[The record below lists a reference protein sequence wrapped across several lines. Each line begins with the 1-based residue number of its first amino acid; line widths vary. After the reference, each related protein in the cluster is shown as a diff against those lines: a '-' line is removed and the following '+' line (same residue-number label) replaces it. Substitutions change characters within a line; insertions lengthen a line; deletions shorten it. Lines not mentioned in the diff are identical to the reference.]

1 MQLTMSQALVRYL
14 ANQYIDDDGDI
25 HPYFAGVWA
34 IFGHGNVAA
43 MGEALFANK
52 DILPTYR
59 AHNEQGMALAAI
71 AYAKAL
77 MRRRAMA
84 CTTSIGPGAT
94 NLVTAAALAHANRL
108 PVLFL
113 PGDVFANR
121 RPDPVLQQ
129 IESFGDGTA
138 SANDCMRPVSRYFDR
153 ITRPEQIINAL
164 PRAMTTFMDASRCG
178 PVTLALCQD
187 VQAEAYDYP
196 ETFFEKRIWKVQ
208 SPDAAMS
215 EVHDLAQRV
224 RSAKRPLI
232 ISGGGVL
239 YSKASNALASFI
251 DAVGIPCAET
261 QAGKGALHWENPLN
275 MGSIGVTGSA
285 AANAAAAEADLVI
298 GIGTRLQDFTTASRS
313 LFSNPDRK
321 LVQVNVNP
329 MDAGKHGAAPVFSD
343 AKSLLSKLQSVLDGY
358 AVDDAWRS
366 LSVKRADE
374 WRAVVYNALTDSGGP
389 PFSYAQVLGAI
400 DRVADENSVVVCA
413 AGSLPGEL
421 HKLWRTSKPG
431 GYHVEYAYSC
441 MGYEIAG
448 GLGAK
453 LALPDREVFVV
464 VGDGSYMMMNSEL
477 ATAVMMGQKM
487 IVIVFDNQG
496 YACIDN
502 LQRSAGSPSFNNMF
516 EDTVH
521 EVLPAIDFVAHAKSM
536 GADAVHVDSIDALGS
551 SLKDA
556 RTAKCSTVITVAVG
570 RAGSGDIGGAWW
582 DVAVPA
588 VSDLE
593 AVTNA
598 RAIYDTATKKQ
609 RVDG

>member
-196 ETFFEKRIWKVQ
+196 ETFFEKRVWKVQ
-208 SPDAAMS
+208 APDAAMS

-366 LSVKRADE
+366 LSVNRADE

-453 LALPDREVFVV
+453 LALPDREIFVV

-521 EVLPAIDFVAHAKSM
+521 EVLPAIDFVAHAESM
-536 GADAVHVDSIDALGS
+536 GAEAVHVDSIDGLVS

-556 RTAKCSTVITVAVG
+556 RTAKCSSVITVAVG
-570 RAGSGDIGGAWW
+570 RAGADIGGAWW

-598 RAIYDTATKKQ
+598 RAIYDAATRKQ

>member
-77 MRRRAMA
+77 MRRGAMA

-129 IESFGDGTA
+129 IESFSDGTV
-138 SANDCMRPVSRYFDR
+138 SANDCFRPVSRYFDR
-153 ITRPEQIINAL
+153 ITRPEQIITAL
-164 PRAMTTFMDASRCG
+164 PRTMTTFMDASRCG

-251 DAVGIPCAET
+251 DAVGVPCAET
-261 QAGKGALHWENPLN
+261 QAGKGALHWKNPLN
-275 MGSIGVTGSA
+275 VGSIGVTGSA

-329 MDAGKHGAAPVFSD
+329 MDAGKHGAAPIFSD
-343 AKSLLSKLQSVLDGY
+343 AKSLLSNLQSVLDGY

-374 WRAVVYNALTDSGGP
+374 WRAVVHNELTDSGGP

-453 LALPDREVFVV
+453 LALPDREIFVV

-487 IVIVFDNQG
+487 IVVVFDNQG

-521 EVLPAIDFVAHAKSM
+521 EVLPAIDFVAHAESM
-536 GADAVHVDSIDALGS
+536 GAEAVHVDSIDGLVS

-556 RTAKCSTVITVAVG
+556 RTAKCSSVITVAVG
-570 RAGSGDIGGAWW
+570 RAGADIGGAWW

-598 RAIYDTATKKQ
+598 RAIYETATKKQ

>member
-261 QAGKGALHWENPLN
+261 QAGKGALHWKNPLN
-275 MGSIGVTGSA
+275 VGSIGVTGSA

-343 AKSLLSKLQSVLDGY
+343 AKSLLSNLQSVLDGY

-374 WRAVVYNALTDSGGP
+374 WRAVVHNALTDSGGP

-453 LALPDREVFVV
+453 LALPDREIFVV

-521 EVLPAIDFVAHAKSM
+521 EVLPAIDFVAHAESM
-536 GADAVHVDSIDALGS
+536 GADAVHVDSIDGLVS

-556 RTAKCSTVITVAVG
+556 RTARGSSVITVAVG
-570 RAGSGDIGGAWW
+570 RAGADIGGAWW

-598 RAIYDTATKKQ
+598 RAIYDTAIKKQ

>member
-77 MRRRAMA
+77 MRRGAMA

-129 IESFGDGTA
+129 IESFSDGTV
-138 SANDCMRPVSRYFDR
+138 SANDCFRPVSRYFDR
-153 ITRPEQIINAL
+153 ITRPEQIITAL
-164 PRAMTTFMDASRCG
+164 PRTMTTFMDASRCG

-251 DAVGIPCAET
+251 DAVGVPCAET
-261 QAGKGALHWENPLN
+261 QAGKGALHWKNPLN
-275 MGSIGVTGSA
+275 VGSIGVTGSA

-313 LFSNPDRK
+313 LFSDPDRE

-343 AKSLLSKLQSVLDGY
+343 AKSLLSKLQSVRDGY
-358 AVDDAWRS
+358 AVDDAWRL
-366 LSVKRADE
+366 LSIKSADE
-374 WRAVVYNALTDSGGP
+374 WRAGVHNALTASGGP

-453 LALPDREVFVV
+453 LALPDREIFVV

-521 EVLPAIDFVAHAKSM
+521 EVLPAIDFVAHAESM
-536 GADAVHVDSIDALGS
+536 GAEAVHVDSIDGLVS

-556 RTAKCSTVITVAVG
+556 RTARGSSVITVAVG
-570 RAGSGDIGGAWW
+570 RAGADIGGAWW

-598 RAIYDTATKKQ
+598 RAIYETATKKQ

>member
-153 ITRPEQIINAL
+153 IMRPEQIINAL

-261 QAGKGALHWENPLN
+261 QAGKGALHWKNPLN
-275 MGSIGVTGSA
+275 VGSIGVTGSA
-285 AANAAAAEADLVI
+285 AANAAAEEADLVI

-358 AVDDAWRS
+358 AVGDAWRS

-374 WRAVVYNALTDSGGP
+374 WRAVVHNALTDSGGP

-453 LALPDREVFVV
+453 LALPDHEVFVV

-502 LQRSAGSPSFNNMF
+502 LQRSAGSPGFNNMF
-516 EDTVH
+516 EDSVH

-536 GADAVHVDSIDALGS
+536 GADAVHVDSIDGLVS

-556 RTAKCSTVITVAVG
+556 RTARGSSVITVAVG
-570 RAGSGDIGGAWW
+570 RAGADIGGAWW

-598 RAIYDTATKKQ
+598 RAIYDTAIKKQ

>member
-77 MRRRAMA
+77 MRRGAMA

-94 NLVTAAALAHANRL
+94 NLVTASALAHANRL

-129 IESFGDGTA
+129 IESFSDGTV

-153 ITRPEQIINAL
+153 ITRPEQIITAL
-164 PRAMTTFMDASRCG
+164 PRTMTTFMNASLCG

-196 ETFFEKRIWKVQ
+196 EAFFEKRIWKVQ
-208 SPDAAMS
+208 APDAAMS
-215 EVHDLAQRV
+215 EVHELAQRV

-232 ISGGGVL
+232 ICGGGVL
-239 YSKASNALASFI
+239 YSKASDELASFM
-251 DAVGIPCAET
+251 DAVGVPCAET

-275 MGSIGVTGSA
+275 LGAIGVTGSA
-285 AANAAAAEADLVI
+285 AANAAAAETDLVI

-313 LFSNPDRK
+313 LFSNPNRE

-329 MDAGKHGAAPVFSD
+329 MDAGKHGATPIFSD
-343 AKSLLSKLQSVLDGY
+343 AKRLLSSLQSALGGY

-366 LSVKRADE
+366 LSIKRADE
-374 WRAVVYNALTDSGGP
+374 WRAVVHHALTDSGDP

-413 AGSLPGEL
+413 AGTLPGEL

-477 ATAVMMGQKM
+477 ATAVMMGQK
-487 IVIVFDNQG
+487 IVVVVCDNQG

-502 LQRSAGSPSFNNMF
+502 LQRSAGSPGFNNMF

-521 EVLPAIDFVAHAKSM
+521 EELPAIDFVAHAKSM

-556 RTAKCSTVITVAVG
+556 RTAERSTVITVAVG

-588 VSDLE
+588 VSDLDT
-593 AVTNA
+593 VTDA
-598 RAIYDTATKKQ
+598 RAAYDAATKKQ

>member
-261 QAGKGALHWENPLN
+261 QAGKGALHWKNPLN
-275 MGSIGVTGSA
+275 VGSIGVTGSA

-343 AKSLLSKLQSVLDGY
+343 AKSLLSNLQSVLDGY
-358 AVDDAWRS
+358 AADDAWRS

-374 WRAVVYNALTDSGGP
+374 WRAVVHNALTDSGGP

-413 AGSLPGEL
+413 AGTLPGEL

-521 EVLPAIDFVAHAKSM
+521 EVLPAIDFVAHAESM
-536 GADAVHVDSIDALGS
+536 GADAVHVDSIDGLVS

-556 RTAKCSTVITVAVG
+556 RTARCPTVITVAVG

>member
-261 QAGKGALHWENPLN
+261 QAGKGALHWKNPLN
-275 MGSIGVTGSA
+275 VGSIGVTGSA

-313 LFSNPDRK
+313 LFSHPDRK

-343 AKSLLSKLQSVLDGY
+343 AKSLLSNLQSVLDGY

-374 WRAVVYNALTDSGGP
+374 WRAVVHNALTDSGGP

-400 DRVADENSVVVCA
+400 DRVADEDSVVVCA

-453 LALPDREVFVV
+453 LALPDREIFVV

-521 EVLPAIDFVAHAKSM
+521 EVLPAIDFVAHAESM
-536 GADAVHVDSIDALGS
+536 GADAVHVDSIDGLVS

-556 RTAKCSTVITVAVG
+556 RTARGSSVITVAVG
-570 RAGSGDIGGAWW
+570 RAGADIGGAWW

>member
-14 ANQYIDDDGDI
+14 ANQYLDDDGDI

-129 IESFGDGTA
+129 IESFSDGTV
-138 SANDCMRPVSRYFDR
+138 SANDCFRPVSRYFDR
-153 ITRPEQIINAL
+153 ITRPEQIITAL
-164 PRAMTTFMDASRCG
+164 PRAMTTFMNASLCG

-251 DAVGIPCAET
+251 DAVGVPCAET

-285 AANAAAAEADLVI
+285 AANAAAEEADLVI

-313 LFSNPDRK
+313 LFSNPDRQ

-329 MDAGKHGAAPVFSD
+329 MDAGKHGATPIFSD

-366 LSVKRADE
+366 LSVNRADE
-374 WRAVVYNALTDSGGP
+374 WRAVVHNALTASGGP

-453 LALPDREVFVV
+453 LALPDREIFVV

-487 IVIVFDNQG
+487 IVVVFDNQG

-521 EVLPAIDFVAHAKSM
+521 EVLPAIDFVAHAESM
-536 GADAVHVDSIDALGS
+536 GAEAVHVDSIDGLVS

-556 RTAKCSTVITVAVG
+556 RTARGSSVITVAVG
-570 RAGSGDIGGAWW
+570 RAGADIGGAWW

-598 RAIYDTATKKQ
+598 RAIYDTAIKKQ

>member
-261 QAGKGALHWENPLN
+261 QAGKGALHWKNPLN
-275 MGSIGVTGSA
+275 VGSIGVTGSA

-343 AKSLLSKLQSVLDGY
+343 AKSLLSNLQSVLDGY

-366 LSVKRADE
+366 LSVNRADE
-374 WRAVVYNALTDSGGP
+374 WRAVVHNALTDSGGP

-521 EVLPAIDFVAHAKSM
+521 EVLPAIDFVAHAESM
-536 GADAVHVDSIDALGS
+536 GADAVHVDSIDGLVS

-556 RTAKCSTVITVAVG
+556 RTARCPTVITVAVG

>member
-14 ANQYIDDDGDI
+14 ANQYIDNDGDI

-129 IESFGDGTA
+129 IESFSDGTV
-138 SANDCMRPVSRYFDR
+138 SANDCFRPVSRYFDR
-153 ITRPEQIINAL
+153 ITRPEQIITAL
-164 PRAMTTFMDASRCG
+164 PRAMTTFMNASLCG

-251 DAVGIPCAET
+251 DAVGVPCAET

-285 AANAAAAEADLVI
+285 AANAAAEEADLVI

-313 LFSNPDRK
+313 LFSNPDRE

-329 MDAGKHGAAPVFSD
+329 MDAGKHGATPIFSD

-366 LSVKRADE
+366 LSVNRADE
-374 WRAVVYNALTDSGGP
+374 WRAVVHNALTASGGP

-453 LALPDREVFVV
+453 LALPDREIFVV

-487 IVIVFDNQG
+487 IVVVFDNQG

-521 EVLPAIDFVAHAKSM
+521 EVLPAIDFVAHAESM
-536 GADAVHVDSIDALGS
+536 GAEAVHVDSIDGLVS

-556 RTAKCSTVITVAVG
+556 RTARGSSVITVAVG
-570 RAGSGDIGGAWW
+570 RAGADIGGAWW

-598 RAIYDTATKKQ
+598 RAIYDTAIKKQ

>member
-196 ETFFEKRIWKVQ
+196 ETFFEKRVWKVQ
-208 SPDAAMS
+208 APDAAMS

-366 LSVKRADE
+366 LSVNRADE

-521 EVLPAIDFVAHAKSM
+521 EVLPAIDFVAHAESM
-536 GADAVHVDSIDALGS
+536 GAEAVHVDSIDGLVS

-556 RTAKCSTVITVAVG
+556 RTAKCSSVITVAVG
-570 RAGSGDIGGAWW
+570 RAGADIGGAWW

-598 RAIYDTATKKQ
+598 RAIYDAATRKQ

>member
-1 MQLTMSQALVRYL
+1 MRLTMSQALVRYL

-25 HPYFAGVWA
+25 RPYFAGVWA

-43 MGEALFANK
+43 IGEALFASKNT
-52 DILPTYR
+52 LPTYR

-77 MRRRAMA
+77 MRRGAMA

-129 IESFGDGTA
+129 IESFSDGTV
-138 SANDCMRPVSRYFDR
+138 SANDCFRPVSRYFDR
-153 ITRPEQIINAL
+153 ITRPEQIITAL
-164 PRAMTTFMDASRCG
+164 PRAMTTFMNASRCG

-196 ETFFEKRIWKVQ
+196 EAFFEKRIWKVQ
-208 SPDAAMS
+208 VPDAAMS

-224 RSAKRPLI
+224 RSSKRPLI

-239 YSKASNALASFI
+239 YSKASDALASFI
-251 DAVGIPCAET
+251 DAVGIPCTET

-275 MGSIGVTGSA
+275 LGAIGVTGSS
-285 AANAAAAEADLVI
+285 AANAAAAEADLII

-313 LFSNPDRK
+313 LFSNPDRE

-329 MDAGKHGAAPVFSD
+329 LDASKHGAIPIFSD
-343 AKSLLSKLQSVLDGY
+343 AKRLLSSLQSALHGY
-358 AVDDAWRS
+358 AVDDTWRS
-366 LSVKRADE
+366 LSMQRADE
-374 WRAVVYNALTDSGGP
+374 WRAVVHGALTAPGGP

-400 DRVADENSVVVCA
+400 DRVADEDSVVVCA

-421 HKLWRTSKPG
+421 HKLWRTPKPG

-448 GLGAK
+448 GLGVK
-453 LALPDREVFVV
+453 MALPDREVLVV

-477 ATAVMMGQKM
+477 ATAVMMGHKI
-487 IVIVFDNQG
+487 IVVLFDNQG
-496 YACIDN
+496 YGCIDN

-521 EVLPAIDFVAHAKSM
+521 EVLPAIDFVAHAESM

-551 SLKDA
+551 SLQDA
-556 RTAKCSTVITVAVG
+556 RASERSTVISVAVG
-570 RAGSGDIGGAWW
+570 RDGSGDIGGAWW

-588 VSDLE
+588 VSDLKT
-593 AVTNA
+593 VITA
-598 RAIYDTATKKQ
+598 RAAYDTATRKQ